1 MCTSSDLKNE
11 TVGLLTEGAF
21 LAYEFDLNSPFQAC
35 FSLLSFSTSNKNAFV
50 LSFNKPEALQ
60 TIKLV

>member
-11 TVGLLTEGAF
+11 TIGLLAEGAF
-21 LAYEFDLNSPFQAC
+21 LVYEFDLNSPFLAC
-35 FSLLSFSTSNKNAFV
+35 SSLLSLSTSNKNAFV
-50 LSFNKPEALQ
+50 LSFSKPEALQ